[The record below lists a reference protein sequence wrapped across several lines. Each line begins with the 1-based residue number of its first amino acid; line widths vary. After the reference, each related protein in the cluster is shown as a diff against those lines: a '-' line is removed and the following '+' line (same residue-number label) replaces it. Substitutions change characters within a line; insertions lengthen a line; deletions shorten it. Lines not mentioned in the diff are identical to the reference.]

1 MERRNY
7 SKAYRVMHWLI
18 AFCMLFLLFTIF
30 LRLTWMNKENVA
42 DIIQDF
48 LKEKSVTMDREELIV
63 LAKQIRK
70 PMWIWHSYAGYA
82 LSFLIAI
89 RLILPFFGQMK
100 FSNPFQKNLSLKNRF
115 QYWVYLVFYVCV
127 VLSLLTGLLMEFGPV
142 NLEELMEEIHVL
154 SLYYL
159 IPFLVIHLGGVL
171 MAEFTTHK
179 GIISEII
186 SGKRKS
192 QDK

>member
-1 MERRNY
+1 
-7 SKAYRVMHWLI
+7 
-18 AFCMLFLLFTIF
+18 
-30 LRLTWMNKENVA
+30 
-42 DIIQDF
+42 
-48 LKEKSVTMDREELIV
+48 
-63 LAKQIRK
+63 
-70 PMWIWHSYAGYA
+70 
-82 LSFLIAI
+82 
-89 RLILPFFGQMK
+89 MK

-127 VLSLLTGLLMEFGPV
+127 VLSLITGLMMEFGPT